1 MNQFKAGDKVVVTKS
16 NLVFEAGEKH
26 ILKRFEFLPSGE
38 KAWFMEDRPN
48 MFYVSESDLRLQT
61 PKEML
66 KNGMR
71 VKCRN
76 GSMWTYID
84 GYFTQIGE
92 GTPRLSYLNT
102 IESWADDLS
111 PFNDKQS
118 EWVVV
123 EISKAPHISIYFDY
137 TKVTPVIWKRE
148 EKSEVEKQLEEIQ
161 ATIESLTKQV
171 IELEEQIEQ
180 EKL

>member
-1 MNQFKAGDKVVVTKS
+1 MNQFKAGDKVITTQQGGWY
-16 NLVFEAGEKH
+16 EPGEIYTLTEQYQDKGWFVEE
-26 ILKRFEFLPSGE
+26 KDGGYFLNVG
-38 KAWFMEDRPN
+38 KF
-48 MFYVSESDLRLQT
+48 RLFT
-61 PKEML
+61 PKEIL

-76 GSMWTYID
+76 RSMWTYID